1 MTITHLVT
9 HSGGFHA
16 DELLSSV
23 ILTRLYPEAAL
34 LRSRDA
40 DWITPGAGR
49 IIYDVGRDYDPE
61 ALIFDHHQ
69 RPGPLREDG
78 RPFSSF
84 GLIWQHY
91 GHDYLRSFDVPEPD
105 LADIHCSFDQGFVL
119 PVDLID
125 NGALEP
131 SVAGP
136 LAGMTL
142 PVLLE
147 TLKPV
152 FDERGEDADDRAFMA
167 ALPVARAFVEAAI
180 KGKAAKRR
188 AEAMVMQAIEAAGDG
203 RVLELPNGMPFR
215 GAVEKAGADHLLFVV
230 HPRGEDWALTTIRKS
245 GDSFEA
251 RADLPEAWAGLTDA
265 ELEAASGVPGAKFCH
280 NARFIAVAASRE
292 AVLRMDDL
300 AVQATA

>member
-78 RPFSSF
+78 QPFSSF

-131 SVAGP
+131 AVAGP

-188 AEAMVMQAIEAAGDG
+188 AEAMVMQAIEVAGDG
-203 RVLELPNGMPFR
+203 RVLELPTGMPFR
-215 GAVEKAGADHLLFVV
+215 GAVEKAGADRLLFVV

-292 AVLRMDDL
+292 AVLRMADL
-300 AVQATA
+300 AVQAAA